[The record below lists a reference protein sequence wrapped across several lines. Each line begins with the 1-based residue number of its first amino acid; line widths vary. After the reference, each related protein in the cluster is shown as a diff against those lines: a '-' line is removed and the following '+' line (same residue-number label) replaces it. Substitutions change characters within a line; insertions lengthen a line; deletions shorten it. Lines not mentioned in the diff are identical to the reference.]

1 MMNHKNILLGSV
13 AVILST
19 ILLVGCGNQSTN
31 KQSNQAEER
40 NNTEEAVSSA
50 SNIPYLR
57 ENHAR
62 YHEYGSAQTPAPI
75 KDPNSKSI
83 SWTIESESE
92 EGAIKL
98 QEHIIFMES
107 RLKNNQNPR
116 GWDKLFLMEA
126 YMKYNGYYT
135 TSVERNG
142 RSVVVSKNAN
152 TVCAYEVISAHSDA
166 VSGDFFARGDIMRD
180 YSSRAED
187 ILASGAC
194 SDVRSDLERYIAERQ
209 IQRGRGMGR

>member
-1 MMNHKNILLGSV
+1 MNHKNILLGSV

-180 YSSRAED
+180 YSTRAEA

-194 SDVRSDLERYIAERQ
+194 SDVRGDLERYIDERQ
-209 IQRGRGMGR
+209 IQR

>member
-1 MMNHKNILLGSV
+1 MKEKKTFLTLLIVMG
-13 AVILST
+13 
-19 ILLVGCGNQSTN
+19 LLVPGCGDSNKSEKRQQEGDTLTN
-31 KQSNQAEER
+31 NRPLVDDNEQ
-40 NNTEEAVSSA
+40 VG
-50 SNIPYLR
+50 SNISYLR
-57 ENHAR
+57 ASHAR
-62 YHEYGSAQTPAPI
+62 YHEYGAAQAPMPI

-98 QEHIIFMES
+98 QDHIIFMES

-135 TSVERNG
+135 TSVERND

-180 YSSRAED
+180 YSTRAEA

-194 SDVRSDLERYIAERQ
+194 SDVRGDLERYIDERQ
-209 IQRGRGMGR
+209 IQR